1 MVLVRQS
8 GDRAGA
14 ASAGR
19 VWLFLIVARAL
30 VALAP
35 RLAPSQEPAA
45 RKTSRKIS
53 IQGHARDPE
62 SDTSARLSIQIG
74 DTYDPHKVSLE
85 TGKLYATR
93 KFRKVEPPQVTEFED
108 GVAITFVVEERLPV
122 RAVEFAGRKGLK
134 ESELRSAIE

>member
-8 GDRAGA
+8 GDRAGT

-19 VWLFLIVARAL
+19 VWLSLIMASAL

-45 RKTSRKIS
+45 RKTIRKIA
-53 IQGHARDPE
+53 IQGLSRESE
-62 SDTSARLSIQIG
+62 SDISARLSIQIG
-74 DTYDPHKVSLE
+74 DIYDPQKVSLE

-108 GVAITFVVEERLPV
+108 GVAITFVV
-122 RAVEFAGRKGLK
+122 VE
-134 ESELRSAIE
+134 